1 MNTYQ
6 STTSI
11 HSRISSDSK
20 LQKMSSKDEEKT
32 EQNIDKPKMM
42 KGGLKDRP
50 LLSWIRIL
58 LVTTTWWIFVGGFF
72 CLCFF
77 LMNHILYGSDDTKP
91 YFVRNFLKYPGILQQ
106 PGLNIKCEGED
117 VNCDTTM
124 LTIGINKIYNFVP
137 VGFAEDER
145 PDNMKEELKKLEIYD
160 LPKDHVYVTCGGRK
174 QDDKDNLEG
183 MQIQGAPGFPVAE
196 FPWKGEESWIT
207 GVSLD
212 LSNTTVVR
220 NNGNKKKVEMVCMAW
235 AKNIETEE
243 RFVNK
248 KSPRGGALSSL
259 CIEAGRIVFAED
271 CD

>member
-1 MNTYQ
+1 M
-6 STTSI
+6 
-11 HSRISSDSK
+11 SSDAKFQS
-20 LQKMSSKDEEKT
+20 MSSKDEEKT
-32 EQNIDKPKMM
+32 EDTVDKPKMM

-58 LVTTTWWIFVGGFF
+58 LVTTTWWIFVGGFV

-106 PGLNIKCEGED
+106 PGLNIKCLWED
-117 VNCDTTM
+117 VSCDTTM
-124 LTIGINKIYNFVP
+124 LTIGINKIYNFMP
-137 VGFAEDER
+137 EAFAEDEH
-145 PDNMKEELKKLEIYD
+145 PDDMKDELKKLGVTD
-160 LPKDHVYVTCGGRK
+160 LPMDHVFVTCGGRK

-183 MQIQGAPGFPVAE
+183 MKIKGAPGFPVAE
-196 FPWKGEESWIT
+196 FPWTGEESWIT

-220 NNGNKKKVEMVCMAW
+220 NNGKQKVEMVCKAW
-235 AKNIETEE
+235 VKNIETGE

-259 CIEAGRIVFAED
+259 CFEAGRIVFTED